1 MRMVVSCTD
10 LIFFFFLL
18 AGTMN
23 PAASAGTPS
32 AGSSNST
39 EFIRKSCAATLYPD
53 LCYSSLAGY
62 ASVVQQNAV
71 ELAHVAAKLTLARL
85 RSLTSHVSAAGR
97 GTTGLEHA
105 ALLDCSDLLDDAAG
119 WALRAGAEMKGLGK
133 VVGPEVT
140 WRVSNALT
148 WMSTALT
155 DEVTCRDGFVRVAA
169 GTVRTDVSYR
179 IRKVEKYTSNT
190 LALIHIL
197 GFN

>member
-1 MRMVVSCTD
+1 MVVSGAD
-10 LIFFFFLL
+10 LIFFFFLLLL

-23 PAASAGTPS
+23 PAARAETPS
-32 AGSSNST
+32 AGSRNST
-39 EFIRKSCAATLYPD
+39 EFIRKCCAATLYPG

-71 ELAHVAAKLTLARL
+71 ELAHVAANLTLARL

-105 ALLDCSDLLDDAAG
+105 ALLDCSDLLDDAVG
-119 WALRAGAEMKGLGK
+119 WARRAEAELKGLGK
-133 VVGPEVT
+133 AVGPEVA

-169 GTVRTDVSYR
+169 GPVKTDVCYR
-179 IRKVEKYTSNT
+179 IRKVKKYTSNT
-190 LALIHIL
+190 LALIHRL
-197 GFN
+197 GFS

>member
-1 MRMVVSCTD
+1 MKRQ
-10 LIFFFFLL
+10 
-18 AGTMN
+18 A
-23 PAASAGTPS
+23 PEAATRR
-32 AGSSNST
+32 SSYA
-39 EFIRKSCAATLYPD
+39 RCCAATLYPG

-62 ASVVQQNAV
+62 ASVVQQNAI
-71 ELAHVAAKLTLARL
+71 ELAHVAAKITLARL
-85 RSLTSHVSAAGR
+85 RSLTSHDSAAGR

-105 ALLDCSDLLDDAAG
+105 ALIDCSDLLDDAVG
-119 WALRAGAEMKGLGK
+119 WARRAGAEMKRLGK
-133 VVGPEVT
+133 VVGPEVA

-169 GTVRTDVSYR
+169 GSVKTDVSYR
-179 IRKVEKYTSNT
+179 IRKVKKYTSNT